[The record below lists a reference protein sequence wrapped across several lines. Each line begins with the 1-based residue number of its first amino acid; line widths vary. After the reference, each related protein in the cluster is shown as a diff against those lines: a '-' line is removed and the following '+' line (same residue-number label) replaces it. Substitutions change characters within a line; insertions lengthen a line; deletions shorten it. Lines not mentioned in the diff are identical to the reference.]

1 MKEGKVKKG
10 VKLPLIREKMN
21 LVGGGSINKSLKL
34 ERITRQKNIALVDIS
49 KINRIEKEFK
59 QLTQRHEEE

>member
-10 VKLPLIREKMN
+10 VKLPLIREKVN
-21 LVGGGSINKSLKL
+21 LVGAGSINKSLKL

>member
-10 VKLPLIREKMN
+10 VKLPLIREKTN

>member
-1 MKEGKVKKG
+1 MKEGKGKKG
-10 VKLPLIREKMN
+10 LKLPLIREKVN

>member
-21 LVGGGSINKSLKL
+21 LVGGGSINKRLKL

>member
-1 MKEGKVKKG
+1 MKEGKGKKG
-10 VKLPLIREKMN
+10 LKLPLIREKVN
-21 LVGGGSINKSLKL
+21 LVGAGSINKSLKL

>member
-10 VKLPLIREKMN
+10 VKLPLIREKMI

>member
-21 LVGGGSINKSLKL
+21 PVGGGSINKSLKL

-59 QLTQRHEEE
+59 QLTQRHEED